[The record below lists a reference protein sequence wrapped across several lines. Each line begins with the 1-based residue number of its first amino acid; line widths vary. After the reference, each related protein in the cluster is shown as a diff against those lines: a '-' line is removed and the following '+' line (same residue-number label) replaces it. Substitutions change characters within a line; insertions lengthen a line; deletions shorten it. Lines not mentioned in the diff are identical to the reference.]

1 MYRFLSS
8 FLLIASSCFAGDA
21 MSELLIDDRSSA
33 GLVSNL
39 GPEWRFV
46 SDGVM
51 GGRSAGRLTL
61 SQRDGRDCLHLQGR
75 VSLDNNGG
83 FLQINLDLGR
93 DGPLDAS
100 AYDGVELEVFGNDED
115 YNLHLKTSAIWL
127 PWQSYRAG
135 FRAPPEWRSIR
146 LPFAEFEPYRIGK
159 PLDPGRL
166 ERIGLVAIGRAFD
179 ADVCLGR
186 LALYRNP

>member
-1 MYRFLSS
+1 MHRFVSI
-8 FLLIASSCFAGDA
+8 FLLIASSCLAGDA
-21 MSELLIDDRSSA
+21 MYELLIDDRSSA

-46 SDGVM
+46 GDGVM
-51 GGRSAGRLTL
+51 GGRSAGGLAL
-61 SQRDGRDCLHLQGR
+61 GQQDGRDCLRLQGR

-135 FRAPPEWRSIR
+135 FRAPPEWRRIR

>member
-1 MYRFLSS
+1 MHRFLSK
-8 FLLIASSCFAGDA
+8 FLLIAISCLAGDA

-33 GLVSNL
+33 GLGSNL

-61 SQRDGRDCLHLQGR
+61 EHRDGRDCLHLQGQVR
-75 VSLDNNGG
+75 LENNGG
-83 FLQINLDLGR
+83 FVQINLDLDR

-100 AYDGVELEVFGNDED
+100 AYAGVELEVYGNGEE
-115 YNLHLKTSAIWL
+115 YNLHLKTSAVWL

-135 FRAPPEWRSIR
+135 FQAPPEWRSIR

-166 ERIGLVAIGRAFD
+166 ERIGLVAIGRAFE
-179 ADVCLGR
+179 ADICLGR
-186 LALYRNP
+186 LALYRG

>member
-1 MYRFLSS
+1 MHRLLSS
-8 FLLIASSCFAGDA
+8 CLLIASSCLAGDA

-33 GLVSNL
+33 ALVSNL

-51 GGRSAGRLTL
+51 GGRSAGKLTL
-61 SQRDGRDCLHLQGR
+61 GQRDGRHCLHLQGQ
-75 VSLDNNGG
+75 VSLENNGG

-100 AYDGVELEVFGNDED
+100 AYDGVELEVFGNDQR
-115 YNLHLKTSAIWL
+115 YNLHLKTNAVWL

-146 LPFAEFEPYRIGK
+146 LPFSQFEPYRIGK
-159 PLDPGRL
+159 PMDLGGLD
-166 ERIGLVAIGRAFD
+166 RIGLVAIGRAFE
-179 ADVCLGR
+179 ADICLGR
-186 LALYRNP
+186 LALYRD

>member
-1 MYRFLSS
+1 MHRILAS
-8 FLLIASSCFAGDA
+8 FLLIASSCLAGDP
-21 MSELLIDDRSSA
+21 MPELLIDDRGSA

-46 SDGVM
+46 GDGVM

-61 SQRDGRDCLHLQGR
+61 GQREGRDCLRLQGR
-75 VSLDNNGG
+75 VSLENNGG

-93 DGPLDAS
+93 DGALDAS
-100 AYDGVELEVFGNDED
+100 AFDGVELEVYGNGEE
-115 YNLHLKTSAIWL
+115 YNLHLKTSAVWL

-146 LPFAEFEPYRIGK
+146 LPFAGFEPYRIGK
-159 PLDPGRL
+159 PLDPSRL
-166 ERIGLVAIGRAFD
+166 ERIGLVAIGRAFE
-179 ADVCLGR
+179 ADLCLGR
-186 LALYRNP
+186 LALYRD